1 VSTIPKQ
8 LLLDSS
14 AQIAS
19 YNKNQEDDYD
29 DDYTEVEEDSE

>member
-14 AQIAS
+14 VHIAS